1 MRPLLASLAGILG
14 VLGLHG
20 RHPTAAATVQ
30 VAVDLRCS
38 APGVHRYTVDPDTA
52 KLAQGDELEWV
63 LADSATT
70 SELTITPKQS
80 AWPFA
85 DSLRYHG
92 DHGTP
97 AHAKKMKP
105 YQRGKRFGYAVRMI
119 CAKGGTDTVNIDPQI
134 IIH

>member
-14 VLGLHG
+14 VVGLHG

-52 KLAQGDELEWV
+52 KIAQGDELEWV

-85 DSLRYHG
+85 DGLRYHG
-92 DHGTP
+92 HHGKP
-97 AHAKKMKP
+97 ARAKKMKP
-105 YQRGKRFGYAVRMI
+105 NQRGKRFGYAVQMI
-119 CAKGGTDTVNIDPQI
+119 CASGSTDTVDIDPQI